1 MKPIDVAIAGAGVAG
16 LAAAILLTRLGARVS
31 VFERFQASAPVGSG
45 LMIQPT
51 GLAALETLGLRGELE
66 SLGARLTRLH
76 GRTVAGA
83 PIFNV
88 SYADLAPDA
97 YALGVHR
104 AALHGVLWRAFAA
117 SGAAFEGGATV
128 CATTPAADG
137 RIAATGENGRALGVF
152 DLVVDA
158 SGARSALRAQVD
170 AAPARPFANGAVW
183 ASVPD
188 TGLDPTALSQRYVA
202 AHTMIGH
209 LPIGRTAPDG
219 PVQAAFFWSLKP
231 AGHAAWRAGFEA
243 WRDRVSQAWPELAPT
258 VQALSGP
265 DALTLAEYR
274 HFTARRPH
282 ASRLVLIG
290 DSAHAT
296 SPQLGQGANN
306 GLLDACAL
314 AAALASHADIDTALA
329 DYARVRRANVRFYQR
344 ASALMTPFFQ
354 SDSILLATVRDLAF
368 DRLRLVPW
376 LRREMVRTL
385 AGLKT
390 GPFSSAPVDRLAS
403 RARLQA
409 ALMDA
414 AGRDHAVLLG

>member
-1 MKPIDVAIAGAGVAG
+1 
-16 LAAAILLTRLGARVS
+16 
-31 VFERFQASAPVGSG
+31 
-45 LMIQPT
+45 
-51 GLAALETLGLRGELE
+51 
-66 SLGARLTRLH
+66 
-76 GRTVAGA
+76 
-83 PIFNV
+83 
-88 SYADLAPDA
+88 
-97 YALGVHR
+97 
-104 AALHGVLWRAFAA
+104 
-117 SGAAFEGGATV
+117 
-128 CATTPAADG
+128 
-137 RIAATGENGRALGVF
+137 
-152 DLVVDA
+152 VVDA